1 MENLV
6 LVDRNNDFAEIIND
20 FDFGSFKYEY
30 EINGGRSISFVAYKT
45 SNNADIFNGL
55 LNENYI
61 LWKGQ
66 KYVIKSTELKYEK
79 AIITNEVVAEHI
91 SMEFQN
97 HFVEKDLSDEAMN
110 DESSESENDEAVT
123 MKLNTFLKEVFKNNK
138 LGFSYEVHGK
148 FKDAVQV
155 EEIGDKNGIES
166 LQDGAEAF
174 GYIYFGD
181 NKTIHIYK
189 PDTFYE
195 PSDEILVYKYNTSTV
210 SAKTTTTELRTIIKG
225 YGKKKKK
232 SETKNYKPIKPPNL
246 SYSGKFTKEGTWRTE
261 QVGASYSKSFNCKWG
276 NESLTWS
283 LKKMSKGGIVE
294 IYLDGNSR
302 GKYSCY
308 SKSAT
313 TEKIVVATGLKKGKH
328 TFKAIFRGAKDGVDY
343 KDSKPNMYVGTKK
356 SNVLNL
362 TAVLKGKDI
371 YHTYAEYKSDNYDTF
386 GHAEA
391 PTIYDDNIKT
401 KGELIDKLKESLD
414 DEPTLE
420 VSTNYLGLE
429 TLHENNTIRFIHK
442 PLGFNADL
450 KVVKL
455 IEKHPLVN
463 QPMEVEFSN
472 AKTDIVK
479 IQQQLNKKIKNFNKS
494 IKKSTNNTEQI
505 DIQSS
510 FEKFSEDVGSVI
522 IDE

>member
-66 KYVIKSTELKYEK
+66 KYVIKSTELKYEN
-79 AIITNEVVAEHI
+79 AVITNEVVAEHI

-97 HFVEKDLSDEAMN
+97 HFVDKDLEDEEMD
-110 DESSESENDEAVT
+110 DESSGSESDEAVT
-123 MKLNTFLKEVFKNNK
+123 MKLNTFLKDIFKNNK
-138 LGFSYEVHGK
+138 IGFDYEVHGE
-148 FKDAVQV
+148 FKDPMTIESV
-155 EEIGDKNGIES
+155 GDKNGIEA
-166 LQDGAEAF
+166 LQEGAESF

-232 SETKNYKPIKPPNL
+232 SETKNYNPIKPPSL
-246 SYSGKFTKEGTWRTE
+246 SYSGKFIKEGTWRTE
-261 QVGASYSKSFNCKWG
+261 EVGASYSKTFNCKWG
-276 NESLTWS
+276 NENLTWS

-294 IYLDGNSR
+294 VYLDGKSK
-302 GKYSCY
+302 GQYSCY
-308 SKSAT
+308 SKNAST
-313 TEKIVVATGLKKGKH
+313 KKIVIAKGLKKGKH
-328 TFKAIFRGAKDGVDY
+328 TFKVIFRGKKDGVDY
-343 KDSKPNMYVGTKK
+343 KNSKPNMYVGTRK

-371 YHTYAEYKSDNYDTF
+371 YHTYAKYKSDNYDIF

-391 PTIYDDNIKT
+391 PTIYDDNIKS
-401 KGELIDKLKESLD
+401 KSKLIDKLKESLN

-463 QPMEVEFSN
+463 QPIEVEFSN
-472 AKTDIVK
+472 AKTDILK